1 MRQEQK
7 GRLRRLRLSK
17 KCKHFFEGRVALRSA
32 PRLSADGGQFDA
44 HSARSIFCHAHVA
57 AENDFTF
64 FTACGRRTLR
74 GFFDKLRRLLAGVL
88 AGAMVLPLSACGGKG
103 GPYVDIPPAYRSWD
117 EDGKAQDFSRLGTA
131 EGGMVAAMRY
141 EAAKVGTDILDR
153 GGNVVDAAVAT
164 ALALTVTM
172 PEMCGLAG
180 GGYMTYYCG
189 ETGETVF
196 LNFRETT
203 PAGHTPDLWPE
214 DGQGGVEGRRN
225 QFGGLSVG
233 VPGEVDGLY
242 YALETYGTM
251 DWADVVRPAIGL
263 AREGFTMTPALQGY
277 CQEIY
282 SLLLEKPELGEIYL
296 TEQGL
301 VKPVGEVIC
310 NAPMAKALELLRDQ
324 GPQGFYTGAVAEAMV
339 DATQASGGVLTLE
352 DLEGYACWEEE
363 PLYGTY
369 RGYTICTAGA
379 SSSGGAYILETLN
392 LMEQL
397 PVHPFDAVEH
407 WHQLAEVQK
416 LVWADRETY
425 AGDTRFVDV
434 PVEGITSKAY
444 AGKRVQDFDPNAV
457 RPCAGGD
464 PWAFAQESP
473 NTTSFSVADS
483 SGSMVTV
490 THTINY
496 TWGSRVYVDGY
507 GFFMNNELGDFAVGQ
522 GKANALEPGKCPLS
536 SMSPTVILDPDGRP
550 WMTCGAPGGAQ
561 IYPAVAQ
568 VIMNAI
574 DYGMDVDQAVNAPRI
589 AVTSGGFAY
598 RRELSGEVVAALEAM
613 GHRDMAVTGSVARP
627 SAIMF
632 LPDGT
637 LAGSVESD
645 ATMSAFTDGAALGK

>member
-1 MRQEQK
+1 MRPGQK

-17 KCKHFFEGRVALRSA
+17 KCKHFFEWRVALRSA
-32 PRLSADGGQFDA
+32 PRLAADGGQLDA

-310 NAPMAKALELLRDQ
+310 NAPMAKALELLRDNREMLDTIASYL
-324 GPQGFYTGAVAEAMV
+324 FKKETITGMQMMAI
-339 DATQASGGVLTLE
+339 
-352 DLEGYACWEEE
+352 LEGRDPDQEEY
-363 PLYGTY
+363 YGVK
-369 RGYTICTAGA
+369 A
-379 SSSGGAYILETLN
+379 
-392 LMEQL
+392 
-397 PVHPFDAVEH
+397 
-407 WHQLAEVQK
+407 
-416 LVWADRETY
+416 
-425 AGDTRFVDV
+425 AGDPSIEPPAKHVHMISET
-434 PVEGITSKAY
+434 PAMPTAAAELPE
-444 AGKRVQDFDPNAV
+444 AGEAP
-457 RPCAGGD
+457 
-464 PWAFAQESP
+464 
-473 NTTSFSVADS
+473 ADS
-483 SGSMVTV
+483 S
-490 THTINY
+490 
-496 TWGSRVYVDGY
+496 
-507 GFFMNNELGDFAVGQ
+507 
-522 GKANALEPGKCPLS
+522 
-536 SMSPTVILDPDGRP
+536 DPK
-550 WMTCGAPGGAQ
+550 
-561 IYPAVAQ
+561 
-568 VIMNAI
+568 
-574 DYGMDVDQAVNAPRI
+574 
-589 AVTSGGFAY
+589 
-598 RRELSGEVVAALEAM
+598 E
-613 GHRDMAVTGSVARP
+613 
-627 SAIMF
+627 
-632 LPDGT
+632 
-637 LAGSVESD
+637 
-645 ATMSAFTDGAALGK
+645 